1 MSALQSIQADSL
13 GETEPE
19 CRATR
24 PVIHQSPDELPERVQ
39 VHALPEG
46 EPLARLGSD
55 GGDGRHDRLPLFAQ
69 SKGDFRP
76 KINFEQKL
84 IYIYHR

>member
-69 SKGDFRP
+69 SKGDFCPRTTLS
-76 KINFEQKL
+76 KS
-84 IYIYHR
+84 